1 MINAFFQAEFLRF
14 FNNPPTT
21 DQFFAF
27 QQINDFIFDDDKL
40 SAFILK
46 GYAGTGKTSLV
57 AAVVNALESL
67 NIKCILLAPTGRA
80 AKVLSAYAHRPAFT
94 IHKVIYRQKNYSVRP
109 DFDLGFNTMRNVL
122 FVVDEASMVSGQPNE
137 SSLNESLLEGLMS
150 FVYGR
155 GGGCRLML
163 IGDDAQLPPVG
174 EDDSPALKA
183 DIIRRF
189 GLKVYEAQLNS
200 VVRQEE
206 MSGILYN
213 ATLVRENLSGMQPP
227 TMPHIHFDG
236 FEDIFNIPG
245 NNLIE
250 TLTECYQKDGIDET
264 MVVCRSNRLANIY
277 NNGIR
282 NQILWRENE
291 LESGDYVMVAKNNY
305 YWTDKLKA
313 ERSAEAKSAQGAP
326 SNSSQMPDPQFMNC
340 DMDFVA
346 NGDIAV
352 VERVRNQR
360 EIYGFK
366 FADCVL
372 RFPDYEDFE
381 LEATVLLDA
390 LQAEAPALTPQQS
403 DLLYNKVMEDYMDIP
418 LKNER
423 IKKLRQD
430 PYFNAL
436 QLKYAYA
443 VTCHKAQGGQWTN
456 IFVEQGFVPEDTS
469 VIEYERWLYT
479 AITRATGKLYLVN
492 WKNR

>member
-21 DQFFAF
+21 DQLFAF
-27 QQINDFIFDDDKL
+27 QQINDFVFDDDKL

-67 NIKCILLAPTGRA
+67 NIKCMLLAPTGRA
-80 AKVLSAYAHRPAFT
+80 AKVLSAYAKRPAFT
-94 IHKVIYRQKNYSVRP
+94 IHKAIYRQKNYNARP
-109 DFDLGFNTMRNVL
+109 DFDLGFNAMRNVL
-122 FVVDEASMVSGQPNE
+122 FVVDEASMVSGQPSE
-137 SSLNESLLEGLMS
+137 SSLSESLLEGLMS

-183 DIIRRF
+183 DVIRRF
-189 GLKVYEAQLNS
+189 GVKVYEAQLNS

-213 ATLVRENLSGMQPP
+213 ATSVREHLSSLQQPVL
-227 TMPHIHFDG
+227 PHILFDG
-236 FEDIFNIPG
+236 FSDIFNVPG

-250 TLTECYQKDGIDET
+250 VLTECYQKDGVDET
-264 MVVCRSNRLANIY
+264 MVVCRSNKLANIY

-282 NQILWRENE
+282 NQILWRESE
-291 LESGDYVMVAKNNY
+291 LETGDYVMVAKNNY
-305 YWTDKLKA
+305 YWTDKVKA
-313 ERSAEAKSAQGAP
+313 EKAAAAKNTQQPVAQ
-326 SNSSQMPDPQFMNC
+326 QMET

-360 EIYGFK
+360 ELYGFK
-366 FADCVL
+366 FADCQL
-372 RFPDYEDFE
+372 RFPDYDDFE

-390 LQAEAPALTPQQS
+390 LQAEAPSLTQQQTEM
-403 DLLYNKVMEDYMDIP
+403 LYNNVMEDYMDIP

-456 IFVEQGFVPEDTS
+456 IFVEQGFIPEDTS
-469 VIEYERWLYT
+469 IVEYDRWLYT

>member
-21 DQFFAF
+21 DQIFAF
-27 QQINDFIFDDDKL
+27 QQINDFVFDPDL
-40 SAFILK
+40 MSAFILR

-57 AAVVNALESL
+57 AAVVNALEAL
-67 NIKCILLAPTGRA
+67 NIKCLMLAPTGRA
-80 AKVLSAYAHRPAFT
+80 AKVLSAYARRPAFT
-94 IHKVIYRQKNYSVRP
+94 IHKAIYRQKNYNARP
-109 DFDLGFNTMRNVL
+109 DFDLGFNNMHNVL
-122 FVVDEASMVSGQPNE
+122 FVVDEASMVSGLPNE
-137 SSLNESLLEGLMS
+137 SALKESLLEGLMS

-155 GGGCRLML
+155 ATGCRIMFV
-163 IGDDAQLPPVG
+163 GDDAQLPPVG
-174 EDDSPALKA
+174 ETDSPALRSG
-183 DIIRRF
+183 IIKQF
-189 GLKVYEAQLNS
+189 GVKVYEAQLNS

-213 ATLVRENLSGMQPP
+213 ATVVREQLTSAQPLGLP
-227 TMPHIHFDG
+227 NILFEGFD
-236 FEDIFNIPG
+236 DIFNIPG

-250 TLTECYQKDGIDET
+250 TLTEAYQKDGIDET
-264 MVVCRSNRLANIY
+264 MVVCRSNKLANIY

-282 NQILWRENE
+282 NQILWRESE
-291 LESGDYVMVAKNNY
+291 LETGDYVMVAKNNY

-313 ERSAEAKSAQGAP
+313 EKAAEANVTQQIMRQPIG
-326 SNSSQMPDPQFMNC
+326 DV
-340 DMDFVA
+340 MDFVA

-352 VERVRNQR
+352 VQRVRNQR
-360 EIYGFK
+360 ELYGFK
-366 FADCVL
+366 FADCML

-390 LQAEAPALTPQQS
+390 LQAEAPALTSEQS
-403 DLLYNKVMEDYMDIP
+403 DRLYNEVMEDYMDIP
-418 LKNER
+418 SKAER

-469 VIEYERWLYT
+469 VMEYDRWLYT
-479 AITRATGKLYLVN
+479 AITRATGKLFLVN

>member
-14 FNNPPTT
+14 FHHPPTT

-27 QQINDFIFDDDKL
+27 QQINDFIFDSDQMT
-40 SAFILK
+40 AFILK

-67 NIKCILLAPTGRA
+67 NIKCMLLAPTGRA
-80 AKVLSAYAHRPAFT
+80 AKVLSAYSHRPAFT
-94 IHKVIYRQKNYSVRP
+94 IHKAIYRQKNYNSRP
-109 DFDLGFNTMRNVL
+109 DFDLGFNAMRNVL

-137 SSLNESLLEGLMS
+137 TSLNESLLEGLMS

-155 GGGCRLML
+155 GSGCRLMF

-174 EDDSPALKA
+174 EDDSPALKS
-183 DIIRRF
+183 DVIRRF

-213 ATLVRENLSGMQPP
+213 ATSVRESLSGTQPP
-227 TMPHIHFDG
+227 KMPYMVFDG
-236 FEDIFNIPG
+236 FSDIFNVPG
-245 NNLIE
+245 SNLIE
-250 TLTECYQKDGIDET
+250 VLTECYQKDGVDET
-264 MVVCRSNRLANIY
+264 MVVCRSNKLANIY

-282 NQILWRENE
+282 NQILWRESE
-291 LESGDYVMVAKNNY
+291 LETGDYVMVAKNNY
-305 YWTDKLKA
+305 YWTDKVKA
-313 ERSAEAKSAQGAP
+313 EMAAEAKEAQRPVVELMGT
-326 SNSSQMPDPQFMNC
+326 
-340 DMDFVA
+340 DMEFVA

-360 EIYGFK
+360 ELYGFH
-366 FADCVL
+366 FADCQL
-372 RFPDYEDFE
+372 RFPDYDDFE

-390 LQAEAPALTPQQS
+390 LQAEAPSLTQQQTEM
-403 DLLYNKVMEDYMDIP
+403 LYNNVMEDYMDIP
-418 LKNER
+418 VKAER

-443 VTCHKAQGGQWTN
+443 VTCHKAQGGQWSN
-456 IFVEQGFVPEDTS
+456 IFVEQGFIPEDTS
-469 VIEYERWLYT
+469 VVEYNRWLYT

>member
-14 FNNPPTT
+14 FHNPPTT

-27 QQINDFIFDDDKL
+27 QQINDFVFDSDMM

-57 AAVVNALESL
+57 AAVVNALDSL
-67 NIKCILLAPTGRA
+67 NIKCLMLAPTGRA
-80 AKVLSAYAHRPAFT
+80 AKVLSAYARRPAFT
-94 IHKVIYRQKNYSVRP
+94 IHKAIYRQKNYNSRP

-122 FVVDEASMVSGQPNE
+122 FVVDEASMVSGLPNE

-155 GGGCRLML
+155 GSGCRIMF

-174 EDDSPALKA
+174 EADSPALRA

-189 GLKVYEAQLNS
+189 GIKVYEAQLNS

-213 ATLVRENLSGMQPP
+213 ATVVREQLANVQPLAL
-227 TMPHIHFDG
+227 PHILFDG
-236 FEDIFNIPG
+236 FDDIFNIPG

-264 MVVCRSNRLANIY
+264 MVVCRSNKLANIY

-282 NQILWRENE
+282 NQILWRESE
-291 LESGDYVMVAKNNY
+291 LETGDYVMVAKNNY

-313 ERSAEAKSAQGAP
+313 EKAAESKAAQQPLNQEDGAG
-326 SNSSQMPDPQFMNC
+326 
-340 DMDFVA
+340 MDFVA

-360 EIYGFK
+360 ELYGFK
-366 FADCVL
+366 FADCIL

-390 LQAEAPALTPQQS
+390 LQSEAPALTSEQN
-403 DLLYNKVMEDYMDIP
+403 DRLYNKVMEDYMDIP
-418 LKNER
+418 QKPER

-456 IFVEQGFVPEDTS
+456 IFVEQGYVPEDTS
-469 VIEYERWLYT
+469 VIEYDRWLYT

>member
-1 MINAFFQAEFLRF
+1 
-14 FNNPPTT
+14 
-21 DQFFAF
+21 
-27 QQINDFIFDDDKL
+27 
-40 SAFILK
+40 
-46 GYAGTGKTSLV
+46 
-57 AAVVNALESL
+57 
-67 NIKCILLAPTGRA
+67 
-80 AKVLSAYAHRPAFT
+80 
-94 IHKVIYRQKNYSVRP
+94 
-109 DFDLGFNTMRNVL
+109 
-122 FVVDEASMVSGQPNE
+122 
-137 SSLNESLLEGLMS
+137 
-150 FVYGR
+150 
-155 GGGCRLML
+155 
-163 IGDDAQLPPVG
+163 
-174 EDDSPALKA
+174 
-183 DIIRRF
+183 
-189 GLKVYEAQLNS
+189 
-200 VVRQEE
+200 
-206 MSGILYN
+206 
-213 ATLVRENLSGMQPP
+213 
-227 TMPHIHFDG
+227 
-236 FEDIFNIPG
+236 
-245 NNLIE
+245 
-250 TLTECYQKDGIDET
+250 
-264 MVVCRSNRLANIY
+264 
-277 NNGIR
+277 
-282 NQILWRENE
+282 
-291 LESGDYVMVAKNNY
+291 
-305 YWTDKLKA
+305 
-313 ERSAEAKSAQGAP
+313 
-326 SNSSQMPDPQFMNC
+326 MPDPQFMNR